1 MRHLTICASFGLATL
16 GLLAVGSSSEHGC
29 AACQMASAPALLL
42 LADGHGNGNGN
53 GNVGSFNGN
62 FNQGNGHGNCNLGN
76 GHGNFDSNAAA
87 PANRQQQGARAR
99 CRSTWQQ
106 NYDDQQ
112 KTLERMLHAAPWRM
126 QHQGG

>member
-16 GLLAVGSSSEHGC
+16 GLLAAGTSSEHSC
-29 AACQMASAPALLL
+29 TACRTASVPALLVM
-42 LADGHGNGNGN
+42 ADGHGNGNGN

-62 FNQGNGHGNCNLGN
+62 FNQGNGQGNCNIGN
-76 GHGNFDSNAAA
+76 GHGNFD
-87 PANRQQQGARAR
+87 QGAGKPGQGQPPLARAH

-106 NYDDQQ
+106 NNDDQQ
-112 KTLERMLHAAPWRM
+112 KLLEHMLQTAPWRM